1 MYDRYLGQWQKLYV
15 KKLKNIL
22 VFALSEGLDETL
34 SQVTYVHIE
43 HHYMDSDTSRKTST
57 LDSALPKG
65 WGTIYRAKAE
75 IHSALMCEV

>member
-1 MYDRYLGQWQKLYV
+1 MLCVKEIPLDKDFNFTLY
-15 KKLKNIL
+15 
-22 VFALSEGLDETL
+22 
-34 SQVTYVHIE
+34 TYSYME
-43 HHYMDSDTSRKTST
+43 YHYMDSDTSRKTST